1 MSEPSSNS
9 QTYKW
14 DCNWKNGL
22 KIEKNDQIVY
32 QNTNPIIIG
41 LTTTVAGMVIGAGIG
56 FAAPFYGTG
65 RLLYL
70 GGRTALI
77 KKL

>member
-32 QNTNPIIIG
+32 QNTNPII
-41 LTTTVAGMVIGAGIG
+41 
-56 FAAPFYGTG
+56 
-65 RLLYL
+65 
-70 GGRTALI
+70 
-77 KKL
+77 K